1 MAKIKLTNYMPRE
14 KELRIEFS
22 DGTVYWYDDVNKRE
36 VDDKIAEAV
45 NDHAKKDE
53 L

>member
-1 MAKIKLTNYMPRE
+1 MAKITTSYMPRE

-22 DGTVYWYDDVNKRE
+22 DGVVYWYDDVNKRD

-45 NDHAKKDE
+45 ADHSKLKDE
-53 L
+53 I